1 MHAKAISVP
10 PVLAGPILRRSTPN
24 GVALWFAVSA
34 PANVRVKLSAGS
46 EVLLNIELNP
56 DTGGYTLLKVGGKL
70 FYLLLD
76 LSLTEPL
83 PEDCWI
89 SYQVDLNFEDTPDDD
104 WSSTTELDPDLCYP
118 GRSTPGFMI
127 PSRIS
132 SVLHGSCRKPHH
144 DSGDGLVEAERL
156 LGRILANEDAGNTE
170 EAAWPS
176 MLVMSG
182 DQIYGD
188 DVAGPMLCAIHQLLE
203 LLELPPEMLSP
214 LELEGISDSNSLYN
228 HTDSYYRRENL
239 LPKVEHNHA
248 LFENFFGG
256 VKKPVFTT
264 DTAGNHLVTLG
275 EYLAMYLLVWSPIPW
290 QMINVDV
297 PVSLDANEQ
306 ALYDKE
312 SSVLKAFAKHLSDVR
327 RLLAHIPVAMIFD
340 DHDITDDWNLNRDWE
355 EAVYGH
361 PFSQRVVGNGL
372 LAYLINQGWGNSP
385 EDFDKQLLTKVNH
398 ALKKPG
404 QADYD
409 ALIEELL
416 SFECWSY
423 EWPTAPPMIVLDTRT
438 RRWRSESAAH
448 KPSGLLDWEALTDLQ
463 RSLRGHSSVLLVSTS
478 PIYGVKLIEVIQR
491 IFTWFGKALMVDAE
505 YWMNHPGTAN
515 GILNVFRHPKTP
527 QNFVILSGDV
537 HYSFVYD
544 VELRGSSHGPDIW
557 QICSSGLR
565 NSFPKRLLLYLDY
578 LNRWLYSARSPL
590 NWFTGRRKMRIIPRK
605 PDGESPGRRL
615 LNAPGIGLVELDED
629 GRPWRIRQ
637 FVADG
642 KAVSFI
648 RCEDESSWH

>member
-1 MHAKAISVP
+1 V
-10 PVLAGPILRRSTPN
+10 
-24 GVALWFAVSA
+24 
-34 PANVRVKLSAGS
+34 GS
-46 EVLLNIELNP
+46 EVIFNTELNA
-56 DTGGYTLLKVGGKL
+56 DTEGYTLIKVGGKL
-70 FYLLLD
+70 SYLLLD

-89 SYQVDLNFEDTPDDD
+89 SYQVDLNFADTPDSD
-104 WSSTTELDPDLCYP
+104 WSSTSQLDPNLCYP

-144 DSGDGLVEAERL
+144 DSADGLVEAENL
-156 LGRILANEDAGNTE
+156 LGRILANEDAGIAGDT
-170 EAAWPS
+170 AWPS

-188 DVAGPMLCAIHQLLE
+188 DVAGPMLSAIHQLLE

-214 LELEGISDSNSLYN
+214 LDLKGISDSHSLYA
-228 HTDSYYRRENL
+228 HADSYYRRESL
-239 LPKVEHNHA
+239 LPKIEHNQA

-256 VKKPVFTT
+256 VEKPIFTT

-290 QMINVDV
+290 QLVNIDL
-297 PVSLDANEQ
+297 PVSLDVNEQ
-306 ALYDKE
+306 TLYDKE
-312 SSVLKAFAKHLSDVR
+312 SAVLKTFVERLPDVR

-398 ALKKPG
+398 ALKNPG
-404 QADYD
+404 QGDYD
-409 ALIEELL
+409 ELIEELL

-423 EWPTAPPMIVLDTRT
+423 EWPTLPPMIVLDTRT

-491 IFTWFGKALMVDAE
+491 VFTWFGKALMVDAE
-505 YWMNHPGTAN
+505 YWMNHPGTAH

-565 NSFPKRLLLYLDY
+565 NSFPKKLLSYLDR

-590 NWFTGRRKMRIIPRK
+590 NWFTGRRNMRIIPRK

-615 LNAPGIGLVELDED
+615 LNAAGIGLVELDKE

-648 RCEDESSWH
+648 RCEDESRWH

>member
-1 MHAKAISVP
+1 MHCKAISVP
-10 PVLAGPILRRSTPN
+10 PVLAGPILRRATPSR
-24 GVALWFAVSA
+24 VALWLALSA
-34 PANVRVKLSAGS
+34 PANVRVTLSVGS
-46 EVLLNIELNP
+46 EVIFNTELNA
-56 DTGGYTLLKVGGKL
+56 DSECYTLLKVGAKL
-70 FYLLLD
+70 NYMLLD
-76 LSLTEPL
+76 LSLAEPL

-89 SYQVDLNFEDTPDDD
+89 SYQVDLKFADTLDYD
-104 WSSTTELDPDLCYP
+104 WSSTSQCDAELCYP
-118 GRSTPGFMI
+118 DRSRPGFII

-144 DSGDGLVEAERL
+144 DSGDGLVEADHM
-156 LGRILANEDAGNTE
+156 LGRILASEDAGTVAE
-170 EAAWPS
+170 TAWPS
-176 MLVMSG
+176 MLVMAG

-188 DVAGPMLCAIHQLLE
+188 DVAGPMLQAIHQLLE
-203 LLELPPEMLSP
+203 VLELPVEMLSP
-214 LELEGISDSNSLYN
+214 LELEGISDSPSLYA
-228 HTDSYYRRENL
+228 HADSYYRRENL
-239 LPKVEHNHA
+239 LPKIEHNRA
-248 LFENFFGG
+248 LLDTFFGG
-256 VKKPVFTT
+256 VKKPIFTT
-264 DTAGNHLVTLG
+264 DTAANHLITLG

-290 QMINVDV
+290 QLINIEV
-297 PVSLDANEQ
+297 PASLDAKEKL
-306 ALYDKE
+306 LYDKE
-312 SSVLKAFAKHLSDVR
+312 WTVLKTFANRLPDVR

-385 EDFDKQLLTKVNH
+385 EDFDKQLLSQVNN

-404 QADYD
+404 QDEYD
-409 ALIEELL
+409 ALIEQLL
-416 SFECWSY
+416 SFERWGY
-423 EWPTAPPMIVLDTRT
+423 EWPTSPPMIVLDTRT
-438 RRWRSESAAH
+438 RRWRSESSAH

-463 RSLRGHSSVLLVSTS
+463 RSLRGQSSVLLVSTS

-491 IFTWFGKALMVDAE
+491 IFTWFGKSLMVDAE
-505 YWMNHPGTAN
+505 YWMNHPGTAH
-515 GILNVFRHPKTP
+515 GILNVFRHKKTP

-557 QICSSGLR
+557 QICSSGLS
-565 NSFPKRLLLYLDY
+565 NSFPKRLLSVLDY

-605 PDGESPGRRL
+605 PEGENPGRRL
-615 LNAPGIGLVELDED
+615 LNAPGIGLVELDEE

-642 KAVSFI
+642 KAVSFA
-648 RCEDESSWH
+648 RVEDESRWD